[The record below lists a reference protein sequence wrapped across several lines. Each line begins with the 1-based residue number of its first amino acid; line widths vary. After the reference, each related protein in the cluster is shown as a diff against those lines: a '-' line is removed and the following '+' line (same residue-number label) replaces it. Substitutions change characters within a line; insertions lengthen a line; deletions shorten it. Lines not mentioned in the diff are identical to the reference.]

1 MRIGE
6 TKIRPF
12 FEAVMPFNKAKSFAK
27 ENMKIE
33 HTQFSTAKMAL
44 AVYLQHRNLA
54 MVA

>member
-1 MRIGE
+1 MRIGK
-6 TKIRPF
+6 TKIWPF
-12 FEAVMPFNKAKSFAK
+12 FEAVMPFNKAKLFAK
-27 ENMKIE
+27 ENM